1 MTSNFQDCVWHRNGM
16 RARQKA
22 KLLMLKAAEPIFIV
36 RDHRTRLFGIGVGDS
51 APAWCKTDDGF
62 SLVSI
67 LRPAV
72 H

>member
-1 MTSNFQDCVWHRNGM
+1 MSKFTDCVWHRNGM

-36 RDHRTRLFGIGVGDS
+36 RDAKTKMFGIGIGDS

-62 SLVSI
+62 CLIAIV
-67 LRPAV
+67 RPVV